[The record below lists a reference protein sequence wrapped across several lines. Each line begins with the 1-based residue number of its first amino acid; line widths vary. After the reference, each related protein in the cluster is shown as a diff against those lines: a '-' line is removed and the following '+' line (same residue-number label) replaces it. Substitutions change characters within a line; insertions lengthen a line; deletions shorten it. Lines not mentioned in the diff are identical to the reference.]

1 MGVKISELQ
10 ELTDID
16 ISDILPV
23 VDIENDSTKK
33 IKFETIKNKILEEIK
48 PKLADTGWID
58 LEFSKSFENYGTK
71 ANNNPKYRKIGKVV
85 ILQGVA
91 TPVEKTPDDTTQ
103 LELFTIPEE
112 IRPSK
117 VFYQLC
123 QGTGVNKWL
132 LTINTN
138 GMVAFSRYGTTDL
151 VSANPGNWLPFNIV
165 YFID

>member
-58 LEFSKSFENYGTK
+58 LEWTSDFENY
-71 ANNNPKYRKIGKVV
+71 NNVSDVNPQYRRIGKEVC
-85 ILQGVA
+85 LRGVA
-91 TPVEKTPDDTTQ
+91 TPAKD
-103 LELFTIPEE
+103 IPGSATE
-112 IRPSK
+112 ITMFNLPEGVRPSK
-117 VFYQLC
+117 DVPKIC
-123 QGTGVNKWL
+123 QGTGKNTWL
-132 LTINTN
+132 LTVNTD
-138 GMVAFSRYGTTDL
+138 GRVAFSRYGISDS
-151 VSANPGNWLPFNIV
+151 VIAKKGNWLPFNIT